1 MIVKNEGHIIEK
13 TLENLCSYINFNYWV
28 ICDTGS
34 EDKTIEIIENF
45 FKKKNIN
52 GEIHRH
58 VWEDFASNR
67 TKAIELAYNKSDY
80 VLIFDADDSIVGN
93 FKLPEKLEKKMYHLF
108 FDGGVKYKRP
118 LLLYNRIEWKWKG
131 VVHEFIITKDDKEV
145 DQGLIDGDYHLI
157 SGREG
162 NRNKNPKKYL
172 SDALLLEKGF
182 YKEIDGG
189 DYGLATRYAF
199 YIAQSY
205 SHSNIEE
212 EKEKSIYWYKKVVEL
227 KGWKQEKYLACFHLG
242 IYYMDKNDYEK
253 TVEFLSKA
261 AEFDPERLESIVKLV
276 EFFFKKDNHT
286 MVNVLYQKFKFIKKP
301 NDKLFLVNFYYNNVL
316 EYYNSI
322 SGYYVE
328 DKISSYICCKKIIEE
343 YFKKPL
349 EKIFV
354 IKTVENLLNFK
365 DFIENDKKKM
375 TLFKSVNKILPLL
388 FEENSCSVLCQ
399 KVWNM
404 LKDNVEDELTLYKDY
419 KFENRK
425 NPKIMISFT
434 TCKRLNLFQ
443 KTIQSII
450 NTWSDIQLIDYWFC
464 VDDNSCEEDKQIMKT
479 NYKWIDFV
487 FKNQNEKGHKNSMK
501 IIWRKIK
508 ELNIKYWIHMEDDFL
523 FFDTMN
529 YVSYGIEGLD
539 TLKEYNVKQ
548 ILFNNNYAETI
559 QGYNIKGSKKINEK
573 FSIHEYLPNRE
584 FDYLNNHYWPHYSL
598 RPSIIDTESI
608 LKIGNY
614 TLATSQF
621 FEMEYASLYAQNHY
635 KSGFFNKITNVH
647 IGKLTNDKNKDNAYT
662 LNNEKQFEQENIY
675 KKYKTYVINL
685 DEREDR
691 LQYMQKNLP
700 FEFERFSA
708 INGKHLNLYP
718 LFSKFLKK
726 LDTKSIIEGEI
737 ALKLSNYCI
746 WTTLKDHTILL
757 EDDICINNIQNFEK
771 VLSSLSILDVDWDII
786 YIGGQY
792 TKQYNIN
799 SETYYKEHKILQE
812 HLDNKMFEKVYD
824 GFYRRNLNINNDSFY
839 SPTFRATG
847 SYIVNKKSGKKLL
860 DLCEQDI
867 DKFIEMPLDML
878 LLQWQKENK
887 IISLDYLEHPFYQ
900 VFGND
905 TKENSILKND
915 IDRSKIFM
923 FKYVD
928 YNFRNIV
935 DYSFIYRYCSNL
947 KNIKCMEYGCSDA
960 QYTILINYYIKNF
973 KLDCY
978 VLDKEK
984 FHQNFDKV
992 NIRKKVNLYYDI
1004 EKLPK
1009 QKKYDYIFY
1018 TDQNLSQTTI
1028 EILLGKLE
1036 DTGIIYIPLIDQ
1048 EFINTLDD
1056 KKYIIE
1062 KNESNKYIL
1071 IHNLKI
1077 SEKFSFFP
1085 KKDIIGED
1093 LFYFNQNMN
1102 VMLLQAYKNK
1112 ECVAVNTLGFFKK
1125 NLSALSDSP
1134 YFSETD
1140 GIYIKKDMKKEY
1152 VKQGKKKTKR
1162 IKMIGNFWDTSKDL
1176 CNEFN
1181 LMLPNR
1187 DFKFDNYEITSDNEN
1202 IDFYIIINK
1211 PKHDDVYIPNKTL
1224 VFTMEPDALDS
1235 PYGTHTWKEWYKP
1248 SKKKFLYVHDLEHNL
1263 NLVQWKLQTD
1273 YSIISNDIENKEMN
1287 KIASILSWKTFFDGH
1302 KKRVEFIDC
1311 LSSYGLID
1319 VFGRSNH
1326 HHLSSYKGKLKN
1338 DDPASVMLRY
1348 KYYFMNEN
1356 NSQKNYITEKLWEPI
1371 LCECL
1376 VFYWGCPNVGDYI
1389 NPEAIVI
1396 LDIDN
1401 IKESIQIVKKAIKE
1415 NWWLKK
1421 LPLIRQEKQK
1431 ILNEYSFQNTI
1442 KNILDKY

>member
-1 MIVKNEGHIIEK
+1 MIVKDEGHIIQK
-13 TLENLCSYINFNYWV
+13 TLENLCSYINFSYWV

-34 EDKTIEIIENF
+34 SDDTIEIINNF
-45 FKKKNIN
+45 FKGKDID
-52 GEIHRH
+52 GEIHKH
-58 VWEDFASNR
+58 EWEDFASNR

-93 FKLPEKLEKKMYHLF
+93 FKIPENLDKQMYHLF
-108 FDGGVKYKRP
+108 FGGGVKYKRP

-131 VVHEFIITKDDKEV
+131 VVHEYITTKDEKEV
-145 DQGLIDGDYHLI
+145 MQGLIEGDYHLI
-157 SGREG
+157 SGRDG

-182 YKEIDGG
+182 YKEIDNG

-205 SHSNIEE
+205 SNSDTQE
-212 EKEKSIYWYKKVVEL
+212 EKEKSMYWYKKVLEL
-227 KGWKQEKYLACFHLG
+227 NGWKQEKYLACYHLG
-242 IYYMDKNDYEK
+242 SYYMNKKDYEK

-261 AEFDPERLESIVKLV
+261 TEFDPERIENIVKLA
-276 EFFFKKDNHT
+276 EFFFKKDNHS
-286 MVNVLYQKFKFIKKP
+286 MVNALYQKYKFIKKP
-301 NDKLFLVNFYYNNVL
+301 VDKLFLIDFYYNNVL

-343 YFKKPL
+343 YSKKPL

-354 IKTVENLLNFK
+354 IKTIENLLNFK

-375 TLFKSVNKILPLL
+375 TLFKSVNKILPVL
-388 FEENSCSVLCQ
+388 FEENICSALCV

-404 LKDNVEDELTLYKDY
+404 LKDNVEDELTMYKDY
-419 KFENRK
+419 KFENKK

-443 KTIQSII
+443 KTVQSIL
-450 NTWSDIQLIDYWFC
+450 NTWSDVRLIDYWFC
-464 VDDNSCEEDKQIMKT
+464 VDDNSCEEEIEIMKT
-479 NYKWIDFV
+479 KYKWIDFV
-487 FKNQNEKGHKNSMK
+487 FKNENEKGHKNSMK

-508 ELNIKYWIHMEDDFL
+508 ELDIKYWIHMEDDFL

-529 YVSYGIEGLD
+529 YVSYGIEGLN

-559 QGYNIKGSKKINEK
+559 QGYNIKGSKKINEF
-573 FSIHEYLPNRE
+573 FSIHEYLPNRK

-621 FEMEYASLYAQNHY
+621 FEMEYASLYAQNNF
-635 KSGFFNKITNVH
+635 KSGFFNKITNLH

-662 LNNEKQFEQENIY
+662 LNNEEQFDEKNIY
-675 KKYKTYVINL
+675 EKYKTYVINL
-685 DEREDR
+685 DDREDR
-691 LQYMQKNLP
+691 LQYMQSILP
-700 FEFERFSA
+700 FPFERFSA
-708 INGKHLNLYP
+708 IHGNHLNLYS
-718 LFSKFLKK
+718 LFSNFLKK
-726 LDTKSIIEGEI
+726 LDKKSIIKGEI
-737 ALKLSNYCI
+737 AVKLSNFCI
-746 WTTLKDHTILL
+746 WNMIQDHTIIL
-757 EDDICINNIQNFEK
+757 EDDVCINNIENFKK
-771 VLSSLSILDVDWDII
+771 VLSLLSVLDVDWDII

-792 TKQYNIN
+792 TEKYDIN
-799 SETYYKEHKILQE
+799 SDTYYKEHKILQQ
-812 HLDNKMFEKVYD
+812 HLDNKIFEKVYD
-824 GFYRRNLNINNDSFY
+824 GFYKRNLNKDDDLFY
-839 SPTFRATG
+839 SATFRAAG

-860 DLCEQDI
+860 DLCEQNI
-867 DKFIEMPLDML
+867 DNFIEMPLDML

-900 VFGND
+900 VFGNN
-905 TKENSILKND
+905 TEKPCILKNN
-915 IDRSKIFM
+915 INRAENFT
-923 FKYVD
+923 FKYVS
-928 YNFRNIV
+928 YNFEKNI
-935 DYSFIYRYCSNL
+935 DYSFIHRYCSNL
-947 KNIKCMEYGCSDA
+947 KNIKCMEYGCLDA

-984 FHQNFDKV
+984 FHENFDKI
-992 NIRKKVNLYYDI
+992 NIRKKVNLYYDV

-1018 TDQNLSQTTI
+1018 TDINLSLTTI
-1028 EILLGKLE
+1028 EMLFHKLE
-1036 DTGIIYIPLIDQ
+1036 DTGIIYIPIINE
-1048 EFINTLDD
+1048 EFIRTLDN
-1056 KKYIIE
+1056 KKYTIE
-1062 KNESNKYIL
+1062 KNENDKYLL

-1093 LFYFNQNMN
+1093 LFYLNQNLN
-1102 VMLLQAYKNK
+1102 AMLLKAYKNQ

-1125 NLSALSDSP
+1125 NMNILSDSP

-1140 GIYIKKDMKKEY
+1140 GIYIKKDIKKDI
-1152 VKQGKKKTKR
+1152 VKQGQKKTKR
-1162 IKMIGNFWDTSKDL
+1162 IKMIGNFWDTSKEL

-1187 DFKFDNYEITSDNEN
+1187 DFRFDNYEITFDNEN

-1248 SKKKFLYVHDLEHNL
+1248 SKEKFLYVHDLEYNL
-1263 NLVQWKLQTD
+1263 NLVQWRLQTD
-1273 YSIISNDIENKEMN
+1273 YSIISKNIENKEMN

-1302 KKRVEFIDC
+1302 KKRIEFIDC
-1311 LSSYGLID
+1311 LSSSGLID
-1319 VFGRSNH
+1319 VFGKSNY
-1326 HHLSSYKGKLKN
+1326 HHLKSYKGKLKN
-1338 DDPASVMLRY
+1338 DDPASVLLKY

-1401 IKESIQIVKKAIKE
+1401 IKESIEIIKKAIKE